1 MKKILSM
8 TLALIMTGLTAFCL
22 WTTAFAEAGDA
33 SAEVLPIKVLIL
45 PKFEVGEMDG
55 DYPGEAQLY
64 YHQYLEGAESY
75 DIPGGKE
82 GSRLYVKDG
91 VGLYVLGMGKV
102 NAALGTMAVLSD
114 KRFDFSDAFIIA
126 TGCAGSSKGSTDSVC
141 MSGF

>member
-64 YHQYLEGAESY
+64 YHQYLEEAESY

-91 VGLYVLGMGKV
+91 VGLYVLGMG
-102 NAALGTMAVLSD
+102 NCHRLR
-114 KRFDFSDAFIIA
+114 RFFQGKHRQRLHVRILIDH
-126 TGCAGSSKGSTDSVC
+126 
-141 MSGF
+141 